1 MTLTQVFA
9 CSVCRREHVQQLGHD
24 LFDGVQSD
32 GSFESFGLEAPE
44 PAELACLSVHERLAL
59 SVLKM
64 ADATFKAYAGYG
76 YMHYSGGGTLG
87 LNDYTGAAALLVR
100 NPEDDQSHAM
110 WGGHTV
116 DEGKLRAALT
126 TLLDG
131 ANGSPIVQ
139 QMLTCLERELDRP
152 QPLEDAFPARV
163 GRGGMPMLS
172 EGDASG
178 QAGDNGPA
186 GSSGR
191 AGGEP
196 VAGLTL
202 NSASRLLQQCA
213 FTGVYQTVEELDPS
227 ATTCANQ
234 LGNQVLGTMRT
245 RLDNATRHQ
254 PAVGSG
260 RGNAVDG
267 ALHTTLYY
275 KGGGAHYEHE
285 GACPAEHYR
294 KLRLGGANP
303 KFRHAEEFLWSQYQQ
318 AIKKQFHARGPRLVN
333 AEVAAAATPATVQ
346 AQHAQ
351 VAAALSHHMTT
362 AESFSGGVSKDVVGG
377 KRYWHTAFIEL
388 MAMAVEY
395 GIPQFFGTFTA
406 NESGWGD
413 VTQACDGVNYVRR
426 PVEATRQYHHRWSS
440 FKARFLTGDTP
451 LGKVLHTWHRQAR
464 LRPLAVGRTTPTL
477 ALQAQPALPRYRH
490 PCARHTLCYL
500 APPHVGRRT
509 RRVRR
514 CTCTWPSGSRGQAT
528 RTQSAA
534 PRHAAAT
541 LRTQRQG

>member
-1 MTLTQVFA
+1 MQEL
-9 CSVCRREHVQQLGHD
+9 SHD

-32 GSFESFGLEAPE
+32 RSFESFGLEVPE
-44 PAELACLSVHERLAL
+44 PAELACLTTYERLAL

-100 NPEDDQSHAM
+100 NPEDDQSHAT
-110 WGGHTV
+110 WGGQAV
-116 DEGKLRAALT
+116 NEGKIRAALA

-131 ANGSPIVQ
+131 ANGSAIVQ
-139 QMLTCLERELDRP
+139 EMLTCLEREIDAP
-152 QPLEDAFPARV
+152 QVHDAFPARV

-172 EGDASG
+172 EGDANG
-178 QAGDNGPA
+178 RAGDNLGDNADPA
-186 GSSGR
+186 GIGGR
-191 AGGEP
+191 AGGGP

-202 NSASRLLQQCA
+202 DSATRLLQQCA
-213 FTGVYQTVEELDPS
+213 FTGLYQTVEELDPS
-227 ATTCANQ
+227 ATTRANQ
-234 LGNQVLGTMRT
+234 LGNQTLGTTRT
-245 RLDNATRHQ
+245 RHDGATHHQ
-254 PAVGSG
+254 PAVGTG
-260 RGNAVDG
+260 RRSAIDG

-275 KGGGAHYEHE
+275 KTGGAHYEHE
-285 GACPAEHYR
+285 SACPAEHYR

-333 AEVAAAATPATVQ
+333 AEVAAAATPATVR

-351 VAAALSHHMTT
+351 VASALSHHMTT

-406 NESGWGD
+406 NESGWAD
-413 VTQACDGVNYVRR
+413 VTQACDGVSYMRR
-426 PVEATRQYHHRWSS
+426 PVEATRQYHQRWSS
-440 FKARFLTGDTP
+440 FKSRFLTGDTP
-451 LGKVLHTWHRQAR
+451 IGKVLHTWHRQ
-464 LRPLAVGRTTPTL
+464 VHSKS
-477 ALQAQPALPRYRH
+477 LP
-490 PCARHTLCYL
+490 
-500 APPHVGRRT
+500 
-509 RRVRR
+509 
-514 CTCTWPSGSRGQAT
+514 
-528 RTQSAA
+528 
-534 PRHAAAT
+534 
-541 LRTQRQG
+541 

>member
-1 MTLTQVFA
+1 MPTQTLSLILTLTLALSLSQVFA
-9 CSVCRREHVQQLGHD
+9 CSACRHEHVQELGHD

-32 GSFESFGLEAPE
+32 GSFESFGLEAFE
-44 PAELACLSVHERLAL
+44 PAELACLTTHERLAL

-100 NPEDDQSHAM
+100 NPEDDQSHAT
-110 WGGHTV
+110 WGGHAV
-116 DEGKLRAALT
+116 DEGKIRAALA

-131 ANGSPIVQ
+131 ANGSDIVQ
-139 QMLTCLERELDRP
+139 QMLTCLEREIDA
-152 QPLEDAFPARV
+152 PLLQDAFPARV

-172 EGDASG
+172 EVEANGRGGDEADAASTG
-178 QAGDNGPA
+178 C
-186 GSSGR
+186 
-191 AGGEP
+191 AGGAP

-202 NSASRLLQQCA
+202 DSASRLLQQNA
-213 FTGVYQTVEELDPS
+213 FTGVFQTVEELDPS
-227 ATTCANQ
+227 ATTRANQ
-234 LGNQVLGTMRT
+234 LENQTLGTTRT
-245 RLDNATRHQ
+245 RLDGATHDQ
-254 PAVGSG
+254 PAVGTG
-260 RGNAVDG
+260 RSNAVDA

-285 GACPAEHYR
+285 GACPADHYR

-333 AEVAAAATPATVQ
+333 AAVAAAATPATVQ

-395 GIPQFFGTFTA
+395 DIPQFFGTFTA
-406 NESGWGD
+406 NESGWAD

-426 PVEATRQYHHRWSS
+426 PVEATRQYHQRWSS
-440 FKARFLTGDTP
+440 FKSRFLTGVTP
-451 LGKVLHTWHRQAR
+451 LGKVLHTWHRQ
-464 LRPLAVGRTTPTL
+464 
-477 ALQAQPALPRYRH
+477 
-490 PCARHTLCYL
+490 
-500 APPHVGRRT
+500 
-509 RRVRR
+509 VRSK
-514 CTCTWPSGSRGQAT
+514 W
-528 RTQSAA
+528 
-534 PRHAAAT
+534 
-541 LRTQRQG
+541 QG